1 MALLKSFEGDA
12 DGVHASLLVNEMCE
26 EADVSTI
33 GGAMKEVGNGW
44 TDGLP
49 SVSRPV
55 LRIWRLR
62 QSFTGRSQAAMDLL
76 QLYQA
81 PYLAQL
87 SSEGI
92 EYKGLKRLLLLS

>member
-1 MALLKSFEGDA
+1 MALLNTFAGDA
-12 DGVHASLLVNEMCE
+12 DGVRASLVVNEMCE

-33 GGAMKEVGNGW
+33 GGAIKEVGNGW

-55 LRIWRLR
+55 LIIWRPG
-62 QSFTGRSQAAMDLL
+62 QSFTGRRQAAMDLL

-81 PYLAQL
+81 PYQALL

-92 EYKGLKRLLLLS
+92 ECKGLKHLLLPS